1 MANRERDEQETL
13 NMAQVLGWIE
23 HLAVHQDILIDLDL
37 ICYLNRLTLHNTDVH
52 YWGGRVRSEVDWQR
66 PEEWDRPRAIV
77 SLDEPGLG
85 VADAETGELLVT
97 FPADREV
104 GVMLA
109 ELIGWLHSPAAQKAH
124 PVIRAALFHQR
135 FTAIHPFRDGN
146 GRTAR
151 ALTALIFQRAGYPVE
166 ILRLQRVLDERREQY
181 MTALRAADQGNVQE
195 WVQFFAQAVRD
206 ALG

>member
-1 MANRERDEQETL
+1 
-13 NMAQVLGWIE
+13 
-23 HLAVHQDILIDLDL
+23 
-37 ICYLNRLTLHNTDVH
+37 
-52 YWGGRVRSEVDWQR
+52 
-66 PEEWDRPRAIV
+66 
-77 SLDEPGLG
+77 
-85 VADAETGELLVT
+85 LVT

-109 ELIGWLHSPAAQKAH
+109 DLISWLHSPAAQEAH
-124 PVIRAALFHQR
+124 PAIRAALFHQR

-195 WVQFFAQAVRD
+195 WVQFFAQAVRE